1 MNKEN
6 NFKNIDIDKFVDEL
20 TGKSNDSKEI
30 KKFIEAYENEYK
42 K

>member
-20 TGKSNDSKEI
+20 TGKTKGSKEI
-30 KKFIEAYENEYK
+30 EKFIEAYEKEYK